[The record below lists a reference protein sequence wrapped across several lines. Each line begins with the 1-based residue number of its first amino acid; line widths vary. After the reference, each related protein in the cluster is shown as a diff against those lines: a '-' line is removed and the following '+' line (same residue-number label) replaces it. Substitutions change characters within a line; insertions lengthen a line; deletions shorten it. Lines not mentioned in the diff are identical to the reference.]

1 MKKLLTVFLILC
13 LVLPASA
20 VVFADAQAA
29 TDDMLAL
36 ASLGVFDD
44 TALSDASANVTRGS
58 FAKIAVKFANA
69 PETLSVPSY
78 KDIDGDAALYAAT
91 AVKVGLMDDGITGNF
106 RAEREITG
114 HDVVKAAV
122 VSLGY
127 TDIAKYFGD
136 YDMAARKLGVLKG
149 ISLNSPVTYGE
160 LAEYLA
166 EILRTEKTYTVINK
180 GNIDIKKTGVSYIE
194 DVFDC
199 RILSARVTANAQTS
213 LDGSAGMGEGFVKL
227 GGEKFNTDIDLGAY
241 IGCTAEFIV
250 KDADHR
256 HTVIHIFTDSID
268 GKEALTLSAD
278 DIDGYSGNT
287 YTYYVKN
294 TKKKATLSAK
304 RTVVHNGQVTNN
316 YNASTLVPSNGY
328 VTLVDGNGDGT
339 YDIAFVYSYKIVVTA
354 KPDLSNKM
362 LADKFGD
369 GTVTWD
375 DDTIMDITRDGKST
389 DISSIKS
396 GDVLTVYRSA
406 DGKTLKINAYSKNVK
421 GEVVSFDVNKKE
433 ITIGEETYKIDVD
446 YFAAHTDK
454 YRYTEGGTS
463 YDNNVYIGKRVVAY
477 PTADGK
483 IAYMEYTSS
492 SLETGYLIDAKIFT
506 QSMLNPTLGF
516 KIFTANGKI
525 ENFSAAGDKVVIDN
539 ERVSRERAIEM
550 LSKGTG
556 EVMSQLVRYSLD
568 ADGNV
573 TEIDTPYN
581 NEPLSSNSTPLLE
594 RHSGSEE
601 TDGGFRITY
610 SSYLGTNSETQL
622 FKDSSVATFGRQIKV
637 TLSANC
643 AAFTVP
649 SNPKEADEGYFA
661 YYTRP
666 KDYYKSDSYYKV
678 ESYQFD
684 DSSFSADVVLTID
697 ESGAQSS
704 SIQQQNVRV
713 ITKMTTVAGDRGDAK
728 KLEVTGNNYTSGTI
742 YATEDKFWKN
752 VKPSDPD
759 DKNTYELGEGD
770 IIWYDLNNKNEITNI
785 YIVYDASESDPD
797 KAFKASSRA
806 DMRRQ
811 HGDIYT
817 YPRMIL
823 HDVYEI
829 KGKTAKVTTENLH
842 TYTGDASILQYDLE
856 DLSIYGD
863 TIIHIDKTGPKIK
876 ITSSGNYQGSTNIDD
891 IKDYVTYGNHCSRI
905 IGVTKWGFAE
915 CLFLIDDIGDIE

>member
-13 LVLPASA
+13 LVLPTSVA
-20 VVFADAQAA
+20 VFADTAA
-29 TDDMLAL
+29 TTDDMLAL

-44 TALSDASANVTRGS
+44 NALADSSANVTRGA

-69 PETLSVPSY
+69 PETSSVPSY
-78 KDIDGDAALYAAT
+78 KDIDGDAALYAAS
-91 AVKVGLMDDGITGNF
+91 AVKVGIMDDGITGNF
-106 RAEREITG
+106 RAEKEITG

-199 RILSARVTANAQTS
+199 RILSAKVTANAQTS

-227 GGEKFNTDIDLGAY
+227 GAEKFNTDTDLGAY

-268 GKEALTLSAD
+268 GKESLTLSAD
-278 DIDGYSGNT
+278 DIDSYTGNT

-375 DDTIMDITRDGKST
+375 DDTIMDITRDGKAT
-389 DISSIKS
+389 DISSIKA

-406 DGKTLKINAYSKNVK
+406 DGKTLKIDAYSKNVK

-433 ITIGEETYKIDVD
+433 ITIGEQTYKIDVD

-516 KIFTANGKI
+516 KIFTTNGKI
-525 ENFSAAGDKVVIDN
+525 ENFSAAGDKIVIDN
-539 ERVSRERAIEM
+539 ERVSRERAMEM

-684 DSSFSADVVLTID
+684 DTSFSADVVLTID

-713 ITKMTTVAGDRGDAK
+713 ITKMTTVAGDRGDVK

-742 YATEDKFWKN
+742 YATEDKFWKK
-752 VKPSDPD
+752 VRPSDPD

>member
-1 MKKLLTVFLILC
+1 
-13 LVLPASA
+13 
-20 VVFADAQAA
+20 
-29 TDDMLAL
+29 
-36 ASLGVFDD
+36 
-44 TALSDASANVTRGS
+44 
-58 FAKIAVKFANA
+58 
-69 PETLSVPSY
+69 
-78 KDIDGDAALYAAT
+78 
-91 AVKVGLMDDGITGNF
+91 
-106 RAEREITG
+106 
-114 HDVVKAAV
+114 
-122 VSLGY
+122 
-127 TDIAKYFGD
+127 
-136 YDMAARKLGVLKG
+136 
-149 ISLNSPVTYGE
+149 
-160 LAEYLA
+160 
-166 EILRTEKTYTVINK
+166 
-180 GNIDIKKTGVSYIE
+180 
-194 DVFDC
+194 
-199 RILSARVTANAQTS
+199 
-213 LDGSAGMGEGFVKL
+213 
-227 GGEKFNTDIDLGAY
+227 
-241 IGCTAEFIV
+241 
-250 KDADHR
+250 
-256 HTVIHIFTDSID
+256 
-268 GKEALTLSAD
+268 
-278 DIDGYSGNT
+278 
-287 YTYYVKN
+287 
-294 TKKKATLSAK
+294 
-304 RTVVHNGQVTNN
+304 
-316 YNASTLVPSNGY
+316 
-328 VTLVDGNGDGT
+328 
-339 YDIAFVYSYKIVVTA
+339 
-354 KPDLSNKM
+354 
-362 LADKFGD
+362 
-369 GTVTWD
+369 
-375 DDTIMDITRDGKST
+375 MDITRDGKST
-389 DISSIKS
+389 DISSIKA

-406 DGKTLKINAYSKNVK
+406 DGKTLKIDAYSKNVK
-421 GEVVSFDVNKKE
+421 GEVASFDVNKKE
-433 ITIGEETYKIDVD
+433 ITIGEQTYKIDVD

-516 KIFTANGKI
+516 KIFTTNGKI
-525 ENFSAAGDKVVIDN
+525 ENFSAAGDKIVIDN

-594 RHSGSEE
+594 RRSGTEE

-637 TLSANC
+637 TLSVNC

-713 ITKMTTVAGDRGDAK
+713 ITKMTTVAGDRGDVK

-863 TIIHIDKTGPKIK
+863 TIIHIDKTGPRIK
-876 ITSSGNYQGSTNIDD
+876 VTSSGNYQGSTSIDD

-915 CLFLIDDIGDIE
+915 CLFLIDDVGDVE